1 MGIEVS
7 DSDYVSSYILNSKSC
22 VNSAIAALTIA
33 KTTFIL
39 AGDSASANVY
49 STIVEKL
56 STQKTKLSNVSD
68 EFINTKSMLNSAD
81 RNNITTYD
89 DASGS
94 IKNVG
99 TGVGIGVLSSVAG
112 HTASSFTT
120 NALKTALYRKGASK
134 LHGFAFE
141 VMFAD
146 KLNNGL
152 GHRLFTKA
160 IVDGSNKPGSD
171 VIVTRFGKVIGQ
183 YELKATGSKYYAQ
196 KALSK
201 ADSVYAN
208 STIVFT
214 DEMASEV
221 GGNAGGYTL
230 AATKNTATVAKTV
243 SKTTLALKS
252 IGRSAAASGIV
263 GAVVDG
269 GVEAVTKFSS
279 WKNGEI
285 TGKQYLSG
293 IGKETAIGGAAG
305 VITGAALAGAAVAG
319 ITLTGGTALVV
330 GAIIGGVANW
340 GLHKLFG

>member
-7 DSDYVSSYILNSKSC
+7 DSDYVSSYILRSESC
-22 VNSAIAALTIA
+22 VKQAIAALNVA
-33 KTTFIL
+33 KITFMV
-39 AGDSASANVY
+39 ARDFTSANMC
-49 STIVEKL
+49 STIVDKL
-56 STQKTKLSNVSD
+56 ATQRTKLSNVSD
-68 EFINTKSMLNSAD
+68 EFINTKSMLNSVD
-81 RNNITTYD
+81 RNNLTVYD

-94 IKNVG
+94 IRNVG
-99 TGVGIGVLSSVAG
+99 TGVGIGALSSVAG
-112 HTASSFTT
+112 HAASSFTT
-120 NALKTALYRKGASK
+120 NALKTALYRKGASQ

-171 VIVTRFGKVIGQ
+171 VIVTRFGKVIQ
-183 YELKATGSKYYAQ
+183 RYELKATGSKYYAQ

-201 ADSVYAN
+201 TNSVYAD
-208 STIVFT
+208 SMLVFT
-214 DEMASEV
+214 DEMAGEV
-221 GGNAGGYTL
+221 GGNAGGFTL
-230 AATKNTATVAKTV
+230 ATTKKTASVAKTA

-263 GAVVDG
+263 GAVIDG

-293 IGKETAIGGAAG
+293 IGKEVAIGGAAG
-305 VITGAALAGAAVAG
+305 IVTGAILAGTAVAG
-319 ITLTGGTALVV
+319 ITLTGGTALVA
-330 GAIIGGVANW
+330 GAIIGGAANW